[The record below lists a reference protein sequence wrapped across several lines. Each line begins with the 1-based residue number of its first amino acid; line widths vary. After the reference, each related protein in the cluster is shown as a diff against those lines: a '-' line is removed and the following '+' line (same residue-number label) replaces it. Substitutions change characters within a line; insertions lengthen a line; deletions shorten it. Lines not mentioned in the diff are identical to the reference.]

1 MRFGV
6 LSAKQ
11 SKVAPRFPSPL
22 QAHQS
27 LIDDFV
33 QAVFL
38 LKFMERIHLS
48 QVREK
53 IGTQVKI
60 AGFVQIIR
68 DQGNIKFLLL
78 RDITGLIQVVVTKH
92 KPDAL
97 AAAKTLTQE
106 SVIELTGL
114 AKEEKQA
121 PGGFEIE
128 AEQINILS
136 LADPELPIPIVVKG
150 QQGETEQA
158 IRLDW
163 RWIDLRKP
171 QGALTFKVWT
181 ALEAAMREYWVEK
194 SYIEIHS
201 PKLIST
207 ASESGAEVFEVKYFE
222 RKAYLAQSPQFYK
235 QMAMAAGFEKVFEVG
250 PVFRAEPS
258 FTSRHATEFTG
269 YDAEF
274 SYVQSHQDVMEE
286 EEKIL
291 QFAIQ
296 RVKDRFGD
304 AIKEVFGREVIVPT
318 LPFPRL
324 SMKEAKQILAE
335 RGTSSEKEGDLSP
348 EDERKLAEYAKEKYN
363 HEFIFVTEY
372 PVSVRPFYHM
382 RDEHDA
388 TITKSFDL
396 LWNGLEITT
405 GAQREHRYDVLVA
418 QAKEKGMRIEPLQF
432 YLNFFKYGCPPHG
445 GYGMGPNRMMMK
457 LLGIENVREAMFVY
471 RGVKRLEP

>member
-1 MRFGV
+1 MQR
-6 LSAKQ
+6 L
-11 SKVAPRFPSPL
+11 
-22 QAHQS
+22 H
-27 LIDDFV
+27 IN
-33 QAVFL
+33 
-38 LKFMERIHLS
+38 
-48 QVREK
+48 K
-53 IGTQVKI
+53 IKEHIGRQIKI

-68 DQGNIKFLLL
+68 DQGSIKFLLI
-78 RDITGLIQVVVTKH
+78 RDVTGIIQIVVTKH

-97 AAAKTLTQE
+97 SVAKTLTHE
-106 SVIELTGL
+106 SVVEIVGL

-128 AEQINILS
+128 AEKITILS
-136 LADPELPIPIVVKG
+136 LADPELPIPIIAKG
-150 QQGETEQA
+150 QQGETEQS

-181 ALEAAMREYWVEK
+181 ALEAAFREYWTK
-194 SYIEIHS
+194 NGYIEIHS

-207 ASESGAEVFEVKYFE
+207 ASESGAEVFEVKYFD

-269 YDAEF
+269 YDTEM
-274 SYVQSHQDVMEE
+274 SYIESHEDVMQE
-286 EEKIL
+286 EEKVI

-296 RVKDRFGD
+296 KIKDSFGNE
-304 AIKEVFGREVIVPT
+304 IKQIFNREVIVPS

-324 SMKEAKQILAE
+324 SMKEVKKTLSAL
-335 RGTSSEKEGDLSP
+335 GVPGEKGGDLSS
-348 EDERKLAEYAKEKYN
+348 EEERKIGEYAREKFD
-363 HEFIFVTEY
+363 HEFVFVTEY
-372 PVSVRPFYHM
+372 PISVRPFYHM
-382 RDEHDA
+382 RDEKD
-388 TITKSFDL
+388 TTFTKSFDL

-405 GAQREHRYDVLVA
+405 GAQREHRYDLLVK
-418 QAKEKGMRIEPLQF
+418 QAKEKGMRIEMLQF

-445 GYGMGPNRMMMK
+445 GFGMGPNRMIMK
-457 LLGIENVREAMFVY
+457 LLGVDNVRDAMFVY